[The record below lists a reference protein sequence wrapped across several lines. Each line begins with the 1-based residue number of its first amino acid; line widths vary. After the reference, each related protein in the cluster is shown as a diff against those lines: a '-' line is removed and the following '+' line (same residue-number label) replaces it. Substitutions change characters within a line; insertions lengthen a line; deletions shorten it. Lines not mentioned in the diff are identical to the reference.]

1 MLEGK
6 MMPRFMLLRPADGK
20 ANNQDAESQQKSRK
34 HGEFGL
40 GYADIMGF
48 PGGAGGKEPACAYAG
63 DIKERWVRSLG
74 GEDPWRRAW

>member
-6 MMPRFMLLRPADGK
+6 MMPRFMLVRPANGK

-34 HGEFGL
+34 HGEFGWDMWISWASQVAL
-40 GYADIMGF
+40 VVKNL
-48 PGGAGGKEPACAYAG
+48 PAYAR
-63 DIKERWVRSLG
+63 DIKETRVRSLG